1 MEKNIKVNIQ
11 ADTTGVKS
19 LRAEL
24 REVMNE
30 LQRAELG
37 TAEFDRLNQKAAE
50 LQKSLKGVEKAAES
64 IDLKAKFDD
73 VYEGIAPL
81 SSRLGELED
90 RMYELAFAG
99 KAGTKEFEALR
110 TEAATMRQT
119 IISVDKSVDLLAEN
133 KGFSV
138 FGAGIGSVSDSLMN
152 LDFATAAKEAN
163 NLAKASKMI
172 TFKDSISSLKQLGSA
187 FLSIGKAI
195 LTNPLFLI
203 VGVVTAIIAGIVA
216 LMDKL
221 GILKKIFDFVGGAI
235 DAVVEAIKK
244 FLDYIGLT
252 DFAAEESAKKQAAA
266 QEKIA
271 QSYVDKQERV
281 TDAYDQEIRLAKI
294 AGKDTVELEKQKQY
308 AIIETSQQQYKALN
322 AQMEAL
328 RASGTL
334 TKEKADEIRKAML
347 DLKKNIREARQEVQ
361 AINAQDVADTSAAA
375 EAKLQKQREAAIK
388 AKQIRD
394 EAEKQRK
401 ADEEKAFEEQKKRML
416 EEAKE
421 LDELVAS
428 IEGNRIK
435 AEKERQDKL
444 SAMFEESNK
453 NAAARR
459 EQDSKNYDDKVKNDL
474 EIEKNY
480 IDARKNLNA
489 TLIQGLSGLA
499 SFLEQQGVK
508 TAGLQKVI
516 ALVQIATDTAKAISS
531 VIAGATAAAAASGPG
546 APFVL
551 AGYIASGIGIVL
563 GAIGQ
568 AQKALKSAPSL
579 GGSVGGGTPISAP
592 SGGASPS
599 TPNVSLFGNNNNTN
613 NLSSSK
619 SVEVIQVQAVVSET
633 DMTNTQNKIKNIQQ
647 AAGL

>member
-1 MEKNIKVNIQ
+1 MEKNIKVNIH
-11 ADTTGVKS
+11 TTGVKS

-37 TAEFDRLNQKAAE
+37 TAEFDRLNQKASE

-375 EAKLQKQREAAIK
+375 EAKLQKQREAAEK
-388 AKQIRD
+388 ARQIRI
-394 EAEKQRK
+394 EAEKKRQKEEEERK
-401 ADEEKAFEEQKKRML
+401 QKELKDFEEKKERML
-416 EEAKE
+416 KEAEELEVLVMQTSRKREEAEAKRLE
-421 LDELVAS
+421 RNAQTRMDAAKQLQEQMQKQAQDALAQE
-428 IEGNRIK
+428 K
-435 AEKERQDKL
+435 ALQ
-444 SAMFEESNK
+444 
-453 NAAARR
+453 
-459 EQDSKNYDDKVKNDL
+459 
-474 EIEKNY
+474 
-480 IDARKNLNA
+480 DARYFLAESTVKGLQGLA
-489 TLIQGLSGLA
+489 TL
-499 SFLEQQGVK
+499 LEQQGIK

-531 VIAGATAAAAASGPG
+531 VIAGATAAAAAGGPA
-546 APFVL
+546 APFL
-551 AGYIASGIGIVL
+551 IAGYIASGIGTVL
-563 GAIGQ
+563 SAVGS

-599 TPNVSLFGNNNNTN
+599 TPNVSLFGNNNNAN

>member
-1 MEKNIKVNIQ
+1 MDKNIKVNIQ

-37 TAEFDRLNQKAAE
+37 SAEFDRLNAKAAG
-50 LQKSLKGVEKAAES
+50 LKDRMAEVNEQVAVFATGS
-64 IDLKAKFDD
+64 K
-73 VYEGIAPL
+73 YEQV
-81 SSRLGELED
+81 SNSLGE
-90 RMYELAFAG
+90 
-99 KAGTKEFEALR
+99 
-110 TEAATMRQT
+110 
-119 IISVDKSVDLLAEN
+119 I
-133 KGFSV
+133 
-138 FGAGIGSVSDSLMN
+138 GAGLRDM
-152 LDFATAAKEAN
+152 DFDRVTQGAKLFQKTASA
-163 NLAKASKMI
+163 I
-172 TFKDSISSLKQLGSA
+172 TFKDAIGSVKQLGSA

-235 DAVVEAIKK
+235 DAVVQALKD
-244 FLDYIGLT
+244 FLDWIGLT
-252 DFAAEESAKKQAAA
+252 TFAAEDAAERQAAA

-308 AIIETSQQQYKALN
+308 AIIETSQLQYKALN

-361 AINAQDVADTSAAA
+361 AINAQDVADNAAAA

-394 EAEKQRK
+394 EAEKKRK
-401 ADEEKAFEEQKKRML
+401 QEEEERKQKEIKDFEEKKERML
-416 EEAKE
+416 KEAEELEVLVMQTSKRREEEEAKR
-421 LDELVAS
+421 L
-428 IEGNRIK
+428 
-435 AEKERQDKL
+435 ER
-444 SAMFEESNK
+444 
-453 NAAARR
+453 NAQTR
-459 EQDSKNYDDKVKNDL
+459 
-474 EIEKNY
+474 
-480 IDARKNLNA
+480 IDAAKQLQEQMQKQAQDALAQEKALQDARYFLAESTVKGL
-489 TLIQGLSGLA
+489 QGLAAL
-499 SFLEQQGVK
+499 LEQQGIK

-531 VIAGATAAAAASGPG
+531 VIAGATAAAAAGGPA
-546 APFVL
+546 APFL
-551 AGYIASGIGIVL
+551 IAGYIASGIGTVL
-563 GAIGQ
+563 SAVAS

-592 SGGASPS
+592 SGGAVPS
-599 TPNVSLFGNNNNTN
+599 TPNVSLFGNNNNAN

-633 DMTNTQNKIKNIQQ
+633 EVTAKQKFVSNVQQ
-647 AAGL
+647 MASL

>member
-37 TAEFDRLNQKAAE
+37 TAEFDRLNAKAA
-50 LQKSLKGVEKAAES
+50 SLKDKMAEVNEQVAVFATGS
-64 IDLKAKFDD
+64 K
-73 VYEGIAPL
+73 YEQV
-81 SSRLGELED
+81 SNSLGE
-90 RMYELAFAG
+90 
-99 KAGTKEFEALR
+99 
-110 TEAATMRQT
+110 
-119 IISVDKSVDLLAEN
+119 I
-133 KGFSV
+133 
-138 FGAGIGSVSDSLMN
+138 GAGLRDM
-152 LDFATAAKEAN
+152 DFDRVTQGAKLFQKTASA
-163 NLAKASKMI
+163 I
-172 TFKDSISSLKQLGSA
+172 TFKDAIGSVKQLGSA

-347 DLKKNIREARQEVQ
+347 DLKKNIMKHV
-361 AINAQDVADTSAAA
+361 
-375 EAKLQKQREAAIK
+375 
-388 AKQIRD
+388 
-394 EAEKQRK
+394 
-401 ADEEKAFEEQKKRML
+401 KRF
-416 EEAKE
+416 
-421 LDELVAS
+421 
-428 IEGNRIK
+428 
-435 AEKERQDKL
+435 KL
-444 SAMFEESNK
+444 S
-453 NAAARR
+453 
-459 EQDSKNYDDKVKNDL
+459 
-474 EIEKNY
+474 
-480 IDARKNLNA
+480 
-489 TLIQGLSGLA
+489 TL
-499 SFLEQQGVK
+499 K
-508 TAGLQKVI
+508 
-516 ALVQIATDTAKAISS
+516 
-531 VIAGATAAAAASGPG
+531 
-546 APFVL
+546 
-551 AGYIASGIGIVL
+551 
-563 GAIGQ
+563 
-568 AQKALKSAPSL
+568 
-579 GGSVGGGTPISAP
+579 
-592 SGGASPS
+592 
-599 TPNVSLFGNNNNTN
+599 
-613 NLSSSK
+613 
-619 SVEVIQVQAVVSET
+619 
-633 DMTNTQNKIKNIQQ
+633 M
-647 AAGL
+647 